1 MPWDTVRPAAMPSGT
16 DWAGVIGP
24 RDPDRG
30 VREWDL
36 SPARAD
42 RPADGRIKKYGAC
55 RAPLLACAGVV
66 DFPSVAVPG
75 VSEVVRKVVRPRK
88 REE

>member
-1 MPWDTVRPAAMPSGT
+1 MGKVCPAVNAVWERMTGIIS
-16 DWAGVIGP
+16 P
-24 RDPDRG
+24 RDPGCG

-55 RAPLLACAGVV
+55 RAPLFACAGVV
-66 DFPSVAVPG
+66 DFPSVAAPG
-75 VSEVVRKVVRPRK
+75 VSVVVGKVAPPTEK
-88 REE
+88 EE